1 MLMCVTVVYLK
12 IRIDVCLIHMLKI
25 SLRMNGN
32 KPEKFFFN
40 SEIQFRTIKFP
51 DLE

>member
-1 MLMCVTVVYLK
+1 MLICVTVIYLR

-32 KPEKFFFN
+32 KPENFFN
-40 SEIQFRTIKFP
+40 SEIQFRTIKFA